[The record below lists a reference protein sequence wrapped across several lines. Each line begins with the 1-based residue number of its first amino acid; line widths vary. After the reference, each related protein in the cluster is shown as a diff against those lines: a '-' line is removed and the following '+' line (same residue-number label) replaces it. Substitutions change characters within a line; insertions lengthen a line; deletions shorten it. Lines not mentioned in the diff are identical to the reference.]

1 MLLRRKIEC
10 CWVGKKISKKRN
22 IVVVGLL
29 PGFMLFIVNVVGLLF
44 VYFLF
49 DFFNVKFFGLKYF
62 PNFI

>member
-29 PGFMLFIVNVVGLLF
+29 PGFMLFIVNVFGLLF

-49 DFFNVKFFGLKYF
+49 DFLIFWVKLFFLGL
-62 PNFI
+62 I